1 MNRSAQHSS
10 PAWLISKRWDL
21 ILLALIVIGG
31 AFLRIPG
38 IPHGIGHHPDERH
51 MVMVTGDL
59 SHQGMNPKSFAYG
72 SFSFYMAWAFSQI
85 VKPFWEFAATYDG
98 LFYSGRAF
106 CTLMGTVAIALSY
119 HLAVL
124 LYRRSAVGLI
134 AAFLM
139 ACNVFHLQLSR
150 FFTSD
155 IPLTTLALI
164 SVIALVKAHQKG
176 TLWSFLVFG
185 LCTGLATATK
195 ISSVFLASPLFV
207 VLGLAL
213 IKEWP
218 RTDSTK
224 RFLKVLAIIVG
235 GVALCGLTLFLT
247 YLKGYPRI
255 LKYRVAQ
262 PAFLIP
268 LSVPFLAGISILLR
282 RHSKALSKLFACFA
296 VGVLVFVLAEPY
308 AILDFDTFVRQTREQ
323 TSMVRGIWRPPYTI
337 QYERTVPYFYHL
349 KQMLWYTMGWPV
361 FTVVV
366 LGVLAASARVLIDVL
381 DKILRRELSSKPLH
395 PEMIPL
401 VFVAVFFLA
410 TGYFQVKFPRYLLPL
425 YPMLFIFAAA
435 LFASMFRSPSAKFNS
450 LSTEAVAQDSDK
462 LVRSTTLLAPVD
474 VSSSP
479 AYGDPTPVERNVAEP
494 VEGTTEQPAVIESS
508 SVEHVALHSE
518 ESETKG
524 PSEQ

>member
-1 MNRSAQHSS
+1 
-10 PAWLISKRWDL
+10 
-21 ILLALIVIGG
+21 
-31 AFLRIPG
+31 
-38 IPHGIGHHPDERH
+38 
-51 MVMVTGDL
+51 MVMVTNDL
-59 SHQGMNPKSFAYG
+59 PSHGMNPKSFAYG
-72 SFSFYMAWAFSQI
+72 SFSFYMAWGFSQI
-85 VKPFWEFAATYDG
+85 VKPIWREAATYDG

-106 CTLMGTVAIALSY
+106 CTLMGTIAIALSY
-119 HLAVL
+119 HLAIL
-124 LYRRSAVGLI
+124 LYRRSAIGLI

-155 IPLTTLALI
+155 IPLTTLSLI

-185 LCTGLATATK
+185 ACTGLATATK

-224 RFLKVLAIIVG
+224 RFLEVLAIIVG
-235 GVALCGLTLFLT
+235 GVALCGLALSLT

-268 LSVPFLAGISILLR
+268 LSIPFLAGMSILLR
-282 RHSKALSKLFACFA
+282 KHSKALSKLFACFS
-296 VGVLVFVLAEPY
+296 VGVLVFVMAEPF

-323 TSMVRGIWRPPYTI
+323 TSMVRGIWRPPYTV
-337 QYERTVPYFYHL
+337 QYERTIPYFYHL

-361 FTVVV
+361 FGIVA
-366 LGVLAASARVLIDVL
+366 LGFIAASVRVAVDLL
-381 DKILRRELSSKPLH
+381 DKVLRRELTTKPVN

-435 LFASMFRSPSAKFNS
+435 LFANLFRSSRGKF
-450 LSTEAVAQDSDK
+450 EALVPEAPAAEEPEK
-462 LVRSTTLLAPVD
+462 LVSSKPLVAPVD
-474 VSSSP
+474 VSNSP
-479 AYGDPTPVERNVAEP
+479 AYGGPLPIERIGA
-494 VEGTTEQPAVIESS
+494 QESS
-508 SVEHVALHSE
+508 PPVSE
-518 ESETKG
+518 SSTELPNTPKE
-524 PSEQ
+524 

>member
-1 MNRSAQHSS
+1 
-10 PAWLISKRWDL
+10 
-21 ILLALIVIGG
+21 
-31 AFLRIPG
+31 
-38 IPHGIGHHPDERH
+38 
-51 MVMVTGDL
+51 
-59 SHQGMNPKSFAYG
+59 
-72 SFSFYMAWAFSQI
+72 
-85 VKPFWEFAATYDG
+85 
-98 LFYSGRAF
+98 
-106 CTLMGTVAIALSY
+106 
-119 HLAVL
+119 
-124 LYRRSAVGLI
+124 
-134 AAFLM
+134 
-139 ACNVFHLQLSR
+139 
-150 FFTSD
+150 
-155 IPLTTLALI
+155 
-164 SVIALVKAHQKG
+164 
-176 TLWSFLVFG
+176 
-185 LCTGLATATK
+185 
-195 ISSVFLASPLFV
+195 
-207 VLGLAL
+207 
-213 IKEWP
+213 
-218 RTDSTK
+218 
-224 RFLKVLAIIVG
+224 LKVLAIIVG

-255 LKYRVAQ
+255 LRYRVAQ

-366 LGVLAASARVLIDVL
+366 LGVIAASARVLIDLL

-435 LFASMFRSPSAKFNS
+435 LFASMFRSPSAKFKS
-450 LSTEAVAQDSDK
+450 LSTEGVAQDSDK

-494 VEGTTEQPAVIESS
+494 VEGTTEQPPLIESS

-524 PSEQ
+524 PSDQ

>member
-1 MNRSAQHSS
+1 MT
-10 PAWLISKRWDL
+10 WIFSKRWDL
-21 ILLALIVIGG
+21 TILLIIILAG
-31 AFLRIPG
+31 ACLRVPG

-51 MVMVTGDL
+51 MVMVTNDL
-59 SHQGMNPKSFAYG
+59 PSHGMNPKSFAYG
-72 SFSFYMAWAFSQI
+72 SFSFYMAWGFSQI
-85 VKPFWEFAATYDG
+85 VKPIWREAATYDG

-106 CTLMGTVAIALSY
+106 CALMGTIAIALSY
-119 HLAVL
+119 YLAVL
-124 LYRRSAVGLI
+124 LYRRSAIGLI

-155 IPLTTLALI
+155 IPLTTLSLI

-185 LCTGLATATK
+185 VCTGLATATK

-224 RFLKVLAIIVG
+224 RFLKVLAIIFG
-235 GVALCGLTLFLT
+235 GITLCGIALFLT
-247 YLKGYPRI
+247 YWKGYPRI

-268 LSVPFLAGISILLR
+268 LSIPFLAGISILLR
-282 RHSKALSKLFACFA
+282 KHSKALSKLFACFS
-296 VGVLVFVLAEPY
+296 VGVLVFVLAEPF

-323 TSMVRGIWRPPYTI
+323 TSMVRGIWRPPYTV

-361 FTVVV
+361 FAIVAV
-366 LGVLAASARVLIDVL
+366 GFLAASIRVTVDLL
-381 DKILRRELSSKPLH
+381 DKVLRRELTTKPVN

-435 LFASMFRSPSAKFNS
+435 LFANLFRSPRGKFDT
-450 LSTEAVAQDSDK
+450 LAPEGPTEEDPEK
-462 LVRSTTLLAPVD
+462 LVSSKTLVAPVD

-479 AYGDPTPVERNVAEP
+479 AYGGPLPLELTQAQAPEPSQPTSESPTE
-494 VEGTTEQPAVIESS
+494 TTDAPKE
-508 SVEHVALHSE
+508 
-518 ESETKG
+518 
-524 PSEQ
+524 

>member
-1 MNRSAQHSS
+1 MNETPK
-10 PAWLISKRWDL
+10 PAPMTWLISKRWD
-21 ILLALIVIGG
+21 IVLLCIIVIAG
-31 AFLRIPG
+31 AGLRIPG
-38 IPHGIGHHPDERH
+38 ISHGIGFHPDERH
-51 MVMVTGDL
+51 MVMVTNDL
-59 SHQGMNPKSFAYG
+59 PSHGMNPKSFAYG
-72 SFSFYMAWAFSQI
+72 SFSFYMAWGFSQI
-85 VKPFWEFAATYDG
+85 VKPIWREAATYDG

-106 CTLMGTVAIALSY
+106 CALMGTIAIALSY
-119 HLAVL
+119 YLAIL
-124 LYRRSAVGLI
+124 LYRRSPIGLI

-155 IPLTTLALI
+155 IPLTTLSLI

-185 LCTGLATATK
+185 VCTGLATATK

-207 VLGLAL
+207 VLGLTL

-218 RTDSTK
+218 RTDSTQ
-224 RFLKVLAIIVG
+224 RFLKVLGIVVG
-235 GVALCGLTLFLT
+235 GAILCGFALWAT
-247 YLKGYPRI
+247 YWKGYPRV

-268 LSVPFLAGISILLR
+268 LSIPFLAAISILLR
-282 RHSKALSKLFACFA
+282 KHSKALSKLFACFA
-296 VGVLVFVLAEPY
+296 VGVLVFVLAEPF

-323 TSMVRGIWRPPYTI
+323 TSMVRGIWRPPYTV
-337 QYERTVPYFYHL
+337 QYERTIPYFYHL

-361 FTVVV
+361 FAIVALGLVAATV
-366 LGVLAASARVLIDVL
+366 RVILDLL
-381 DKILRRELSSKPLH
+381 DKILRRELASKPVN

-435 LFASMFRSPSAKFNS
+435 LFANLFRSPRGKFAA
-450 LSTEAVAQDSDK
+450 LTPEMPAGEDPDK
-462 LVRSTTLLAPVD
+462 LVRSKPLAAPVD
-474 VSSSP
+474 VSNSP
-479 AYGDPTPVERNVAEP
+479 AYGGPHPMERGLDEAPATSATTDSPPGATEGSDTP
-494 VEGTTEQPAVIESS
+494 QP
-508 SVEHVALHSE
+508 
-518 ESETKG
+518 
-524 PSEQ
+524 

>member
-1 MNRSAQHSS
+1 MNATPKQA
-10 PAWLISKRWDL
+10 PMTWLISKRWDL
-21 ILLALIVIGG
+21 FLLCIIVIGG
-31 AFLRIPG
+31 AQLRIPG
-38 IPHGIGHHPDERH
+38 IPHGIGFHPDERH
-51 MVMVTGDL
+51 MVMVTNDL
-59 SHQGMNPKSFAYG
+59 PSHGMNPKSFAYG
-72 SFSFYMAWAFSQI
+72 SFSFYMAWGFSRL
-85 VKPFWEFAATYDG
+85 VAPVWREAATYDG

-106 CTLMGTVAIALSY
+106 CTLMGTIAIALSY
-119 HLAVL
+119 YLAVL
-124 LYRRSAVGLI
+124 LYRRSVVGLI

-155 IPLTTLALI
+155 IPLTTLCLI

-185 LCTGLATATK
+185 VCTGLATATK

-207 VLGLAL
+207 VLGLTL

-218 RTDSTK
+218 RKDSTQ
-224 RFLKVLAIIVG
+224 RFLNVLAIIVG
-235 GVALCGLTLFLT
+235 GFLLCGIALWAT
-247 YLKGYPRI
+247 YWKGYPRI

-268 LSVPFLAGISILLR
+268 LSIPFLAGISILLR
-282 RHSKALSKLFACFA
+282 KHSKALSKLFACFS
-296 VGVLVFVLAEPY
+296 VGVLVFVLAEPF

-323 TSMVRGIWRPPYTI
+323 TSMVRGIWRPPYTV

-361 FTVVV
+361 FAIVAV
-366 LGVLAASARVLIDVL
+366 GFLAAVVRVAIDLL
-381 DKILRRELSSKPLH
+381 DKILRRELASKQVN

-435 LFASMFRSPSAKFNS
+435 LFANLSRSSRSKFTA
-450 LSTEAVAQDSDK
+450 LAPEAPAGQAPEK
-462 LVRSTTLLAPVD
+462 LVSSKPLMAPVD

-479 AYGDPTPVERNVAEP
+479 AYGGPNPMEP
-494 VEGTTEQPAVIESS
+494 AQEGASGAQDASESQPQA
-508 SVEHVALHSE
+508 SE
-518 ESETKG
+518 
-524 PSEQ
+524 PPDAPQQ

>member
-1 MNRSAQHSS
+1 MINTATPPS
-10 PAWLISKRWDL
+10 PSWLISKRWDITILVL
-21 ILLALIVIGG
+21 ITLCGALLRA
-31 AFLRIPG
+31 PG
-38 IPHGIGHHPDERH
+38 IPHGIGYHPDERH
-51 MVMVTGDL
+51 MVMVTEAL
-59 SHQGMNPKSFAYG
+59 SKQGMNPKSFAYG
-72 SFSFYMAWAFSQI
+72 SFSFYMAWAFSQ
-85 VKPFWEFAATYDG
+85 VVRPFWSFAATYDG

-106 CTLMGTVAIALSY
+106 CALMGTVAIALTY
-119 HLAVL
+119 YLAVL

-155 IPLTTLALI
+155 IPLTTLCLI
-164 SVIALVKAHQKG
+164 SVIALVKAHQSG

-185 LCTGLATATK
+185 VCTGLATATK

-224 RFLKVLAIIVG
+224 RFLKVVAIVVG
-235 GVALCGLTLFLT
+235 CLTLCGVTLFLT
-247 YLKGYPRI
+247 YWKGYPRI
-255 LKYRVAQ
+255 LRYRVAQ
-262 PAFLIP
+262 QAFLIP
-268 LSVPFLAGISILLR
+268 LLVPFLAAISILLR
-282 RHSKALSKLFACFA
+282 KHSRALSKLFACFS

-308 AILDFDTFVRQTREQ
+308 AILDFETFIRQTREQ
-323 TSMVRGIWRPPYTI
+323 TSMVRGFWRPPYTI

-361 FTVVV
+361 FAVVV
-366 LGVLAASARVLIDVL
+366 LGVIAASLRVTIDLL
-381 DKILRRELSSKPLH
+381 DKVFRRELVSKSMT

-401 VFVAVFFLA
+401 VFIAVFFLA

-435 LFASMFRSPSAKFNS
+435 LFASMFRAPATKLATSSSVEPGR
-450 LSTEAVAQDSDK
+450 QPDK
-462 LVRSTTLLAPVD
+462 LVSSKPLLAPVD
-474 VSSSP
+474 VSRATPYSASI
-479 AYGDPTPVERNVAEP
+479 PVEHTQEHQVKAEP
-494 VEGTTEQPAVIESS
+494 EAEATDT
-508 SVEHVALHSE
+508 
-518 ESETKG
+518 
-524 PSEQ
+524 PSKK

>member
-1 MNRSAQHSS
+1 MDRPSKQPSMT
-10 PAWLISKRWDL
+10 WLISKRWDIALL
-21 ILLALIVIGG
+21 IIIVLAG
-31 AFLRIPG
+31 AGLRVPG

-51 MVMVTGDL
+51 MVMVTNDL
-59 SHQGMNPKSFAYG
+59 PSHGMNPKSFAYG
-72 SFSFYMAWAFSQI
+72 SFSFYMAWGFSQV
-85 VKPFWEFAATYDG
+85 VKPIWREAATYDG

-106 CTLMGTVAIALSY
+106 CALMGTIAIALSY
-119 HLAVL
+119 YLAVL
-124 LYRRSAVGLI
+124 LYRRSVIGLI

-155 IPLTTLALI
+155 IPLTTLSLI

-185 LCTGLATATK
+185 VCTGLATATK

-218 RTDSTK
+218 RVDSEK
-224 RFLKVLAIIVG
+224 RVLKVFAIIAG
-235 GVALCGLTLFLT
+235 GVILCGITLFLT
-247 YLKGYPRI
+247 YWKGYPKI

-262 PAFLIP
+262 TAFLIP
-268 LSVPFLAGISILLR
+268 LSIPFLAAISILLR
-282 RHSKALSKLFACFA
+282 KHSKALSKLFACFS
-296 VGVLVFVLAEPY
+296 VGVLVFVMAEPF
-308 AILDFDTFVRQTREQ
+308 AILDWDTFVRQTREQ
-323 TSMVRGIWRPPYTI
+323 TSMVRGIWRPPYTV

-361 FTVVV
+361 FAVVAI
-366 LGVLAASARVLIDVL
+366 GFIAAAFRVTLDLL
-381 DKILRRELSSKPLH
+381 DKVLRRELTTKPVN

-435 LFASMFRSPSAKFNS
+435 LFANVVRSSRGTFDLRAPEGPIS
-450 LSTEAVAQDSDK
+450 EDPEK
-462 LVRSTTLLAPVD
+462 LVSSKPLVAPVD

-479 AYGDPTPVERNVAEP
+479 AYGDPLPVESAPERV
-494 VEGTTEQPAVIESS
+494 TEANLGASDSS
-508 SVEHVALHSE
+508 TPLTETSPEHTDPPKE
-518 ESETKG
+518 
-524 PSEQ
+524 

>member
-1 MNRSAQHSS
+1 MNRTAPSSS

-21 ILLALIVIGG
+21 IILAAIVIGG
-31 AFLRIPG
+31 ALLRIPG
-38 IPHGIGHHPDERH
+38 ISHGIGHHPDERH

-59 SHQGMNPKSFAYG
+59 SHQGMNPRSFAYG

-85 VKPFWEFAATYDG
+85 VKPFWAFAATYDG

-106 CTLMGTVAIALSY
+106 CTVMGTIAIGLSY
-119 HLAVL
+119 YLAVL

-164 SVIALVKAHQKG
+164 SIIALVKAHQKG

-185 LCTGLATATK
+185 ICTGLATATK

-218 RTDSTK
+218 QTDSTK
-224 RFLKVLAIIVG
+224 RFLKVLGIIMG
-235 GVALCGLTLFLT
+235 GIALCGLTLYLT

-262 PAFLIP
+262 PALLIP
-268 LSVPFLAGISILLR
+268 LSVPFLTAISILLR
-282 RHSKALSKLFACFA
+282 AHSKALSKLFACFA

-361 FTVVV
+361 FTVVAC
-366 LGVLAASARVLIDVL
+366 GVLAASVRVLIDLL
-381 DKILRRELSSKPLH
+381 DKILRREISSKPLH

-435 LFASMFRSPSAKFNS
+435 LFASMFRAPSSAFNA
-450 LSTEAVAQDSDK
+450 LTTKGTRGDSDK
-462 LVRSTTLLAPVD
+462 LVRSAALLAPVD
-474 VSSSP
+474 VSNSP
-479 AYGDPTPVERNVAEP
+479 AYGLEPACAEP
-494 VEGTTEQPAVIESS
+494 IAETNAEEKDISDTPTQSS
-508 SVEHVALHSE
+508 
-518 ESETKG
+518 
-524 PSEQ
+524 